1 MSEINRRDWLR
12 VASLATGAVVLTTW
26 LDRADAQ
33 EGKAKEKA
41 NPTPPAGP
49 FTLPRLPYA
58 YDALVPHIDA
68 RTMEIHHSRHHQ
80 AYITNLNTAVAGTE
94 LANQSIEQIC
104 RGIDQVPER
113 IRTAVRN
120 NGGGHYNHTLFWEI
134 MAPNAGG
141 QPAGALLEAIN
152 ATFTDFVT
160 FKNRL
165 KEAALGRF
173 GSGWAWLVVARVEG
187 RPTLRIT
194 HTPNQ
199 DNPLM
204 DGSGVPILGIDV
216 WEHAYYLQYQNRRA
230 DYIDAWFNTVNWRTV
245 MDKYMAARG

>member
-1 MSEINRRDWLR
+1 MHELNRRHWLR
-12 VASLATGAVVLTTW
+12 VAAVSAGAWAMTPW
-26 LDRADAQ
+26 LGQ
-33 EGKAKEKA
+33 VEGQAGKGTEKGKDQPA
-41 NPTPPAGP
+41 AGP

-68 RTMEIHHSRHHQ
+68 RTMEIHHTRHHQ
-80 AYITNLNTAVAGTE
+80 AYVTNLNTAVAGTP

-104 RGIDQVPER
+104 RAIDQVPER
-113 IRTAVRN
+113 IRTTVRN
-120 NGGGHYNHTLFWEI
+120 NGGGHYNHTFFWEV

-152 ATFTDFVT
+152 NTFTDFVT
-160 FKNRL
+160 FKNRF

-204 DGSGVPILGIDV
+204 DNSGVPILGIDV
-216 WEHAYYLQYQNRRA
+216 WEHAYYLQYQNRRG
-230 DYIDAWFNTVNWRTV
+230 DYVDAWFNTVNWRAV
-245 MDKYMAARG
+245 SDKFMAARG